1 MGLPFVKKQEL
12 YDFFQDYMNEIESG
26 IRASTNYGKSA
37 EKPLINKTQGLWSTT
52 PNDLP
57 ETARSRVS
65 DRDIDR
71 HLTTCFTNGITSDQ
85 HLSGLKPPGV
95 ESDLPYM
102 YDDPVAY
109 NFFLF
114 WLDQPQNEWLD
125 AFLFEIADRWKELA
139 TAKKTNDDLLQ
150 LRGELMDFDYSQFD
164 NINNRGT
171 AKVFNEKDHKDFT
184 DLVIKLRES
193 VEVTKLISHQI
204 QSLIVDNIV
213 PATIQNEEAQMT
225 KDFNRNGFLIK
236 RVNEN
241 RKNIGMVRHA
251 LKKIGLDDGK

>member
-1 MGLPFVKKQEL
+1 M
-12 YDFFQDYMNEIESG
+12 
-26 IRASTNYGKSA
+26 
-37 EKPLINKTQGLWSTT
+37 INTFL
-52 PNDLP
+52 
-57 ETARSRVS
+57 V
-65 DRDIDR
+65 
-71 HLTTCFTNGITSDQ
+71 
-85 HLSGLKPPGV
+85 LSHQV

-139 TAKKTNDDLLQ
+139 TAKKTNDDLLH

-193 VEVTKLISHQI
+193 VEATKLISHQI

-241 RKNIGMVRHA
+241 RKNIGMVRYVP